1 MNEFNPALLPGPEPE
16 CIGAAIFGDS
26 DRPDE
31 SRYEKDWN
39 QDNRKGHSS
48 RRNPFAFWGKVNHF
62 NVPVSL
68 K

>member
-1 MNEFNPALLPGPEPE
+1 MNEFNPALLPGPEPKY
-16 CIGAAIFGDS
+16 IGAVISGDS

-31 SRYEKDWN
+31 SRHEKDRN
-39 QDNRKGHSS
+39 QDNRKGQSS
-48 RRNPFAFWGKVNHF
+48 CGNPFAFWASNHF

>member
-16 CIGAAIFGDS
+16 CIGAAISGDS

-48 RRNPFAFWGKVNHF
+48 
-62 NVPVSL
+62 
-68 K
+68 